1 MEISVTSAD
10 SGHFLDKFRRQAAAT
25 PDRPA
30 VELGDRH
37 LTYAELDAR
46 AAASAARLHR
56 LGVGPGATVGV
67 LLEPSLELVTS
78 ILAVARAGA
87 AWLPLDPSYPAD
99 RLSYM
104 VGDSGAV
111 LVIAGTD
118 APGWLRSL
126 GVPLADPADDTA
138 PAEPLPLPR
147 LRPESAAYVIY
158 TSGST
163 GRPKG
168 VTLTQRGLANLTDAQ
183 RSTFTV
189 GPGHRVLQFAS
200 PSFDASVFELAMA
213 LCSGATLVLPP
224 RRDVLYGP
232 GLGDFLADTRITH
245 ITLPPSVLAMVPERE
260 LPHLET
266 IVCAGEALPQ
276 QLVDRWAPGRAMFN
290 AYGPTETTVWAS
302 VSRTVPGGGKPVIGR
317 AVDGVRLHVLDESLR
332 PVVPGEPGELVVGG
346 EGVAR
351 GYIDRSALTADRFV
365 PDPDAPGERAYRTGD
380 LVRMTPDGELDFL
393 GRIDQQVKLN
403 GFRIE
408 PDEIAAV
415 LRDHPAVQDVAVVV
429 GRVGD
434 EDRLVGYVVAPSA
447 KPLELR
453 EFAAGRLPHFMVPSV
468 VLIDRLPLLPNG
480 KLDRAALPAPDR
492 ASLGLGDGGAGAR
505 TGTERRLAGITA
517 ELLGIDGIGVDDDF
531 FLLGGHSLLAGRLAA
546 RVRSEFGTELPISSI
561 YEQRTVARMAAELD
575 RLGRSVPA
583 LPPVVRV
590 PRDRP
595 LPLSFPQERIW
606 FLEQLS
612 PGNLA
617 YNAQATIRLRG
628 PLDAGALGATLTEVV
643 RRHEIF
649 RTAFST
655 IDGVPV
661 QEVRPPMTVPLPL
674 VDLGDVPEAERER
687 RTEEVVR
694 DTIRRPFEL
703 TDPPLARW
711 LLIRHAA
718 DDHTLVQVEHHFVH
732 DGWSFGVLLDE
743 IRAIY
748 PELAAGRPSP
758 LPEPPIQY
766 ADFAAWQRAWMRDE
780 VLDRHLEYW
789 KGHLK
794 DAPLVLDLPTDRPR
808 PRVPSFDGAALRVE
822 LPAELS
828 RALRESSER
837 SGVTLFATMLTGFAA
852 LLSRRSGQSDLV
864 VGTGAANRRLAET
877 ERMPGMVVNT
887 LPLRLDTSGSPGFDS
902 LRRRV
907 SDVLVETS
915 DWQDVPLDRLVEA
928 VAPPRVPSINPLFQ
942 VMFSFHN
949 AIVPDLEFGGV
960 RGTVLERHNGSSKMD
975 MNIVV
980 VPRSQQGADREGHP
994 DRDRITLIWEYAS
1007 SLFDEDTVRRMV
1019 DQYLTLLR
1027 AAIADPE
1034 RPMDRIGLESGADTD
1049 RDWATLLAVGSG
1061 ECVEFGGGLL
1071 TDLVDAVAARTP
1083 HAPAVTD
1090 SRCTLSYAELT
1101 GRANHLA
1108 ARLRDAGVTADTPV
1122 GLWMDRSAE
1131 TTVTLLAI
1139 LKAGGAFLPLDPDLP
1154 VGRVRTLLTDA
1165 GAPVI
1170 CVDNHHAKTLTA
1182 GTTETLTVTGTLT
1195 VLDCG
1200 PGTPTETAPTPPD
1213 SIVTGDNLI
1222 SVYYTSGSTGTP
1234 KGVASTHTGW
1244 TNRIQWM
1251 QAQYPLTPGDTVL
1264 HKTVLSFDDSAVE
1277 ILWPLIAGATLVIL
1291 PPGLHRDPRAI
1302 ADWSDNHHITALH
1315 FVPSMLSLFLDEI
1328 TPTRHP
1334 LTHLRHVISSGEA
1347 LHPHLV
1353 TKFHQRLAHTPARL
1367 HNQWGATEVSIDSTS
1382 HTCTPHDEHT
1392 TDVPLGNPIAN
1403 NQVLLLDEH
1412 LNPVPD
1418 GIPGELHLAGT
1429 GLARG
1434 YLHDPRKTA
1443 TTFLPHPH
1451 AHGQRLYRTGD
1462 RAIRRPDGR
1471 LTFLGRTDN
1480 QVKIRGIRIE
1490 PAEIEHTLR
1499 RHPHIRDALVTTWEP
1514 TPGDKQL
1521 TAYLTLHHPTTN
1533 THPTDNDQILTDINT
1548 HLTDHLP
1555 LYMVPTT
1562 LTILDHLPLNAN
1574 GKTDHHALPRP
1585 TTHTTTHT
1593 PPDGPA
1599 EQLIAKIWSDV
1610 LNHPDPDIHTN
1621 FFTLGGHSLL
1631 ATRII
1636 SRLRT
1641 TLTPHHIPLSLI
1653 FDNPTI
1659 HTMATALEDLLL
1671 DTVGEPETD
1680 LVEDATVERSHA

>member
-1 MEISVTSAD
+1 MTPAD
-10 SGHFLDKFRRQAAAT
+10 SGHFLDKFLRQAAAT

-30 VELGDRH
+30 AELGDRH

-46 AAASAARLHR
+46 ARTLAARLR
-56 LGVGPGATVGV
+56 SLGVGRGATVGV
-67 LLEPSLELVTS
+67 FLEPSLDLVAS
-78 ILAVARAGA
+78 VLAVAHAGA

-104 VGDSGAV
+104 IGDSGAA
-111 LVIAGTD
+111 LVIADAD
-118 APGWLRSL
+118 APEWLRSL
-126 GVPLADPADDTA
+126 GVPLADPADGTA

-168 VTLTQRGLANLTDAQ
+168 VVLTQRGLANLADAQ

-189 GPGHRVLQFAS
+189 EPGHRVLQFAS

-232 GLGDFLADTRITH
+232 GLGDFLADARITH

-317 AVDGVRLHVLDESLR
+317 AIDGVRLYVLDESLH
-332 PVVPGEPGELVVGG
+332 PVAPGEPGELVVGG

-351 GYIDRSALTADRFV
+351 GYIGRSALTTDRFV

-408 PDEIAAV
+408 PDEIAGV
-415 LRDHPAVQDVAVVV
+415 LREHPAVQDVAVVV

-434 EDRLVGYVVAPSA
+434 EDRLVAYAVAPSA
-447 KPLELR
+447 EPLELR

-468 VLIDRLPLLPNG
+468 ALIDRLPLLPNG
-480 KLDRAALPAPDR
+480 KLDRSALPALDR
-492 ASLGLGDGGAGAR
+492 ASLGLGGGGAEAR
-505 TGTERRLAGITA
+505 TETERRLAEIAA
-517 ELLGIDGIGVDDDF
+517 EFLGIDGVGVDDDF

-561 YEQRTVARMAAELD
+561 YEERTVARMAAELD
-575 RLGRSVPA
+575 RLGRSAPP

-628 PLDAGALGATLTEVV
+628 PLDAEALGATITEVV

-655 IDGVPV
+655 VDGAPM
-661 QEVRPPMTVPLPL
+661 QEVRPPMAVRLPV
-674 VDLGDVPEAERER
+674 VDLQDVPEADRES

-766 ADFAAWQRAWMRDE
+766 ADFAAWQRSWMRDE
-780 VLDRHLEYW
+780 VLDRHLDYW
-789 KGHLK
+789 KGHLA

-808 PRVPSFDGAALRVE
+808 PRVPSFHGSALRIE

-837 SGVTLFATMLTGFAA
+837 SGVTLFASMLSGFAA
-852 LLSRRSGQSDLV
+852 LLSRYSGQSDLV

-877 ERMPGMVVNT
+877 ERMLGMVVNT
-887 LPLRLDTSGSPGFDS
+887 LPLRLDTSGSPGFEN

-907 SDVLVETS
+907 NDVLVETS

-980 VPRSQQGADREGHP
+980 VPRAQQRAGREDHP

-1007 SLFDEDTVRRMV
+1007 SLFDEDTIRRMV
-1019 DQYLTLLR
+1019 DHYITLLR
-1027 AAIADPE
+1027 SAVADPE
-1034 RPMDRIGLESGADTD
+1034 RPMDRIGLESGTAE
-1049 RDWATLLAVGSG
+1049 RELPPLGGGLG
-1061 ECVEFGGGLL
+1061 ERVEYPGGLL
-1071 TDLVDAVAARTP
+1071 TDLVDAVAAATP

-1090 SRCTLSYAELT
+1090 SETTLSYAELT

-1108 ARLRDAGVTADTPV
+1108 ARLREAGVVADTPV

-1131 TTVTLLAI
+1131 MAVTLLAVV
-1139 LKAGGAFLPLDPDLP
+1139 KAGGAFLPLDPDLP
-1154 VGRVRTLLTDA
+1154 VGRVVTLLTDA
-1165 GAPVI
+1165 GAPLI
-1170 CVDNHHAKTLTA
+1170 CVDGQRAESLAA
-1182 GTTETLTVTGTLT
+1182 GAAGSLT

-1200 PGTPTETAPTPPD
+1200 PGTLTGSSPTAVD
-1213 SIVTGDNLI
+1213 NGVTGENLI

-1234 KGVASTHTGW
+1234 KGVASTHAGW
-1244 TNRIQWM
+1244 TNRMQWM
-1251 QAQYPLTPGDTVL
+1251 QAQYPLHPGDTVL

-1277 ILWPLIAGATLVIL
+1277 IFWPLIAGATVVML

-1302 ADWSDNHHITALH
+1302 ADWSSDHHIAALH
-1315 FVPSMLSLFLDEI
+1315 FVPSMLTLFLDEI
-1328 TPTRHP
+1328 TPTRQP

-1347 LHPHLV
+1347 LRPDLV
-1353 TKFHQRLAHTPARL
+1353 AKFHDRLAHTPAHL

-1382 HTCTPHDEHT
+1382 HTCVPEDEWAG
-1392 TDVPLGNPIAN
+1392 DVSLGEAIAN
-1403 NQVLLLDEH
+1403 NQVVILDQH

-1418 GIPGELHLAGT
+1418 GVPGELYLGGV

-1434 YLHDPRKTA
+1434 YLGDARKTA
-1443 TTFLPHPH
+1443 AAFVPHPF
-1451 AHGQRLYRTGD
+1451 ADGERLYRTGD
-1462 RAIRRPDGR
+1462 RGVRRPDGR
-1471 LTFLGRTDN
+1471 LSFLGRADS

-1499 RHPHIRDALVTTWEP
+1499 RHPGVNDAVVTKWEP
-1514 TPGDKQL
+1514 VPGDQRLAAYITAEHVGPEDGLPAGL
-1521 TAYLTLHHPTTN
+1521 T
-1533 THPTDNDQILTDINT
+1533 T
-1548 HLTDHLP
+1548 HLSDLLP
-1555 LYMVPTT
+1555 LYMIPSSITV
-1562 LTILDHLPLNAN
+1562 LDRIPVNAN
-1574 GKTDHHALPRP
+1574 GKTDYRALPRP
-1585 TTHTTTHT
+1585 RFEADAVAVRPATE
-1593 PPDGPA
+1593 A
-1599 EQLIAKIWSDV
+1599 EQLIDGIWSEV
-1610 LNHPDPDIHTN
+1610 LDRTDLDIHAN
-1621 FFTLGGHSLL
+1621 FFALGGHSLL
-1631 ATRII
+1631 ATRIV
-1636 SRLRT
+1636 SRLRSA
-1641 TLTPHHIPLSLI
+1641 LSVDVPLALI

-1659 HTMATALEDLLL
+1659 HTMATALENLLL
-1671 DTVGEPETD
+1671 DAVGDPETD
-1680 LVEDATVERSHA
+1680 RAEDTTAERTRS

>member
-1 MEISVTSAD
+1 MTT
-10 SGHFLDKFRRQAAAT
+10 GAT
-25 PDRPA
+25 PQ
-30 VELGDRH
+30 
-37 LTYAELDAR
+37 
-46 AAASAARLHR
+46 
-56 LGVGPGATVGV
+56 
-67 LLEPSLELVTS
+67 
-78 ILAVARAGA
+78 
-87 AWLPLDPSYPAD
+87 
-99 RLSYM
+99 
-104 VGDSGAV
+104 
-111 LVIAGTD
+111 
-118 APGWLRSL
+118 
-126 GVPLADPADDTA
+126 ADPQEA
-138 PAEPLPLPR
+138 
-147 LRPESAAYVIY
+147 
-158 TSGST
+158 
-163 GRPKG
+163 
-168 VTLTQRGLANLTDAQ
+168 
-183 RSTFTV
+183 
-189 GPGHRVLQFAS
+189 
-200 PSFDASVFELAMA
+200 
-213 LCSGATLVLPP
+213 
-224 RRDVLYGP
+224 RR
-232 GLGDFLADTRITH
+232 
-245 ITLPPSVLAMVPERE
+245 
-260 LPHLET
+260 
-266 IVCAGEALPQ
+266 
-276 QLVDRWAPGRAMFN
+276 
-290 AYGPTETTVWAS
+290 
-302 VSRTVPGGGKPVIGR
+302 
-317 AVDGVRLHVLDESLR
+317 
-332 PVVPGEPGELVVGG
+332 
-346 EGVAR
+346 
-351 GYIDRSALTADRFV
+351 
-365 PDPDAPGERAYRTGD
+365 
-380 LVRMTPDGELDFL
+380 
-393 GRIDQQVKLN
+393 
-403 GFRIE
+403 
-408 PDEIAAV
+408 
-415 LRDHPAVQDVAVVV
+415 
-429 GRVGD
+429 
-434 EDRLVGYVVAPSA
+434 
-447 KPLELR
+447 
-453 EFAAGRLPHFMVPSV
+453 
-468 VLIDRLPLLPNG
+468 
-480 KLDRAALPAPDR
+480 
-492 ASLGLGDGGAGAR
+492 
-505 TGTERRLAGITA
+505 
-517 ELLGIDGIGVDDDF
+517 
-531 FLLGGHSLLAGRLAA
+531 A
-546 RVRSEFGTELPISSI
+546 RVRSLLLGAGGARRADTAVTAIPVAGPDVRVASYSQERMWLL
-561 YEQRTVARMAAELD
+561 EQMMPGYNTSTVIRVRGALDTDVLARSFTVVAGRHEVLRTVFD
-575 RLGRSVPA
+575 
-583 LPPVVRV
+583 
-590 PRDRP
+590 
-595 LPLSFPQERIW
+595 ER
-606 FLEQLS
+606 
-612 PGNLA
+612 
-617 YNAQATIRLRG
+617 
-628 PLDAGALGATLTEVV
+628 
-643 RRHEIF
+643 
-649 RTAFST
+649 
-655 IDGVPV
+655 DGVPV
-661 QEVRPPMTVPLPL
+661 PRVLPAAPVPVPVHDVDGNDAGERYAAGVEFARELMREPFSLADGPVFRVAVARLAEDDALLILVVHHIAIDGTSMRVLWSELSRAYTALVAGREPELPPLPL
-674 VDLGDVPEAERER
+674 QYGDYAAWSRTQQTPERLGHQLKRWRER
-687 RTEEVVR
+687 
-694 DTIRRPFEL
+694 L
-703 TDPPLARW
+703 AGAGTD
-711 LLIRHAA
+711 
-718 DDHTLVQVEHHFVH
+718 E
-732 DGWSFGVLLDE
+732 
-743 IRAIY
+743 
-748 PELAAGRPSP
+748 
-758 LPEPPIQY
+758 
-766 ADFAAWQRAWMRDE
+766 
-780 VLDRHLEYW
+780 
-789 KGHLK
+789 
-794 DAPLVLDLPTDRPR
+794 LPTDRPR
-808 PRVPSFDGAALRVE
+808 PAVRTGNGSQFSFTVDGELGAAVDRF
-822 LPAELS
+822 S
-828 RALRESSER
+828 REHNATAFMTLTAAFSVVLARHSATR
-837 SGVTLFATMLTGFAA
+837 DVTL
-852 LLSRRSGQSDLV
+852 
-864 VGTGAANRRLAET
+864 GTPIAGR
-877 ERMPGMVVNT
+877 ERPELDGLIGYFVNT
-887 LPLRLDTSGSPGFDS
+887 LLIRTELADDPSFEELLVRTRANTLASYEDQELPFEALLQELRPERD
-902 LRRRV
+902 
-907 SDVLVETS
+907 
-915 DWQDVPLDRLVEA
+915 
-928 VAPPRVPSINPLFQ
+928 PSRNPLFQ
-942 VMFSFHN
+942 VLFALGDEETDDLVLPGLTTERVELVDGKSRFDLNVALTRRGETFSGIAYYESDLFEQATISRLMRHFVTFLRN
-949 AIVPDLEFGGV
+949 ALAE
-960 RGTVLERHNGSSKMD
+960 
-975 MNIVV
+975 
-980 VPRSQQGADREGHP
+980 P
-994 DRDRITLIWEYAS
+994 DRPVS
-1007 SLFDEDTVRRMV
+1007 GVGMV
-1019 DQYLTLLR
+1019 D
-1027 AAIADPE
+1027 AGE
-1034 RPMDRIGLESGADTD
+1034 RDR
-1049 RDWATLLAVGSG
+1049 LLAVGSG

-1170 CVDNHHAKTLTA
+1170 CVDNHRAQSLAA
-1182 GTTETLTVTGTLT
+1182 GPSGTLT

-1562 LTILDHLPLNAN
+1562 LTVLDHLPLNAN

-1659 HTMATALEDLLL
+1659 HTMATAIGHLLPASGAADGRTSL
-1671 DTVGEPETD
+1671 
-1680 LVEDATVERSHA
+1680 

>member
-1 MEISVTSAD
+1 MTSAD
-10 SGHFLDKFRRQAAAT
+10 SGHFLDKFLRQVAAT
-25 PDRPA
+25 PDLPA
-30 VELGDRH
+30 VEFGDRH

-46 AAASAARLHR
+46 AAASAARLHS

-67 LLEPSLELVTS
+67 LLEPSLDLVTS
-78 ILAVARAGA
+78 VLAVARAGA

-104 VGDSGAV
+104 ISDSGAM
-111 LVIAGTD
+111 LVIADTD

-126 GVPLADPADDTA
+126 GIPLADPADDTP
-138 PAEPLPLPR
+138 PAESLPLPR

-189 GPGHRVLQFAS
+189 DPGHRVLQFAS

-232 GLGDFLADTRITH
+232 GLGDFLAEARITH

-290 AYGPTETTVWAS
+290 AYGPTEITVWAS
-302 VSRTVPGGGKPVIGR
+302 VSRTAPGGGKPVIGR

-351 GYIDRSALTADRFV
+351 GYIGRPALTADRFV

-380 LVRMTPDGELDFL
+380 LVRMTPEGELEFL

-408 PDEIAAV
+408 LDEIAAV
-415 LRDHPAVQDVAVVV
+415 LREHPAVRDVAVVV
-429 GRVGD
+429 GRVSD

-447 KPLELR
+447 NPLELR

-480 KLDRAALPAPDR
+480 KLDRSALPAPDR
-492 ASLGLGDGGAGAR
+492 ASLGLSDGGAEAR
-505 TGTERRLAGITA
+505 TDTERRLADITA
-517 ELLGIDGIGVDDDF
+517 EFLGIDGVGVDDDF

-575 RLGRSVPA
+575 RLGLSAPA

-628 PLDAGALGATLTEVV
+628 PLDAEVLGATITEVV

-655 IDGVPV
+655 IDGAPV
-661 QEVRPPMTVPLPL
+661 QEVRPPMTVPLPV
-674 VDLGDVPEAERER
+674 VDLQDVPEAEQER

-789 KGHLK
+789 KNHLK

-808 PRVPSFDGAALRVE
+808 PRVPSFHGAALRVE

-837 SGVTLFATMLTGFAA
+837 SGVTLFASMLTGFAA
-852 LLSRRSGQSDLV
+852 LLSRYSGQSDLV

-877 ERMPGMVVNT
+877 ERMLGMVVNT
-887 LPLRLDTSGSPGFDS
+887 LPLRLDTSGSPGFGS

-980 VPRSQQGADREGHP
+980 VPRSQQRAGREDHP

-1019 DQYLTLLR
+1019 DQYITLLR
-1027 AAIADPE
+1027 SAVADPE

-1049 RDWATLLAVGSG
+1049 RDRALVAAGSG
-1061 ECVEFGGGLL
+1061 ERVEFSGGLL
-1071 TDLVDAVAARTP
+1071 TDLVDAVAARAP

-1090 SRCTLSYAELT
+1090 SRSTLTYAELT

-1108 ARLRDAGVTADTPV
+1108 ARLREAKVAPDTPV

-1131 TTVTLLAI
+1131 MTITLLAI

-1154 VGRVRTLLTDA
+1154 VGRVKTLLTDA

-1170 CVDNHHAKTLTA
+1170 CVDGHRAQALT
-1182 GTTETLTVTGTLT
+1182 TTPTEATGALT

-1200 PGTPTETAPTPPD
+1200 PGTLTRSSPTPPD
-1213 SIVTGDNLI
+1213 NTITGDNLI

-1244 TNRIQWM
+1244 TNRMQWM

-1277 ILWPLIAGATLVIL
+1277 IFWPLIAGATVVML

-1302 ADWSDNHHITALH
+1302 ADWSNNHHITALH
-1315 FVPSMLSLFLDEI
+1315 FVPSMLNLFLDEI
-1328 TPTRHP
+1328 TPTRQP

-1347 LHPHLV
+1347 LRPDLV
-1353 TKFHQRLAHTPARL
+1353 TKFHQRLAHTPAHL

-1382 HTCTPHDEHT
+1382 HTCTPQDEQT
-1392 TDVPLGNPIAN
+1392 PDVSLGNAIAN
-1403 NQVLLLDEH
+1403 NQVLILDEH

-1418 GIPGELHLAGT
+1418 GVPGELYLGGT

-1443 TTFLPHPH
+1443 AAFLPHPYH
-1451 AHGQRLYRTGD
+1451 HGERLYRTGD
-1462 RAIRRPDGR
+1462 RGIRRPDGR
-1471 LTFLGRTDN
+1471 LTFLGRTDS

-1499 RHPHIRDALVTTWEP
+1499 RHPAIRDAVVTKWEP
-1514 TPGDKQL
+1514 APGDQRL
-1521 TAYLTLHHPTTN
+1521 AAYITLHHPTTDNN
-1533 THPTDNDQILTDINT
+1533 TLTTDINT
-1548 HLTDHLP
+1548 HLADRLP
-1555 LYMVPTT
+1555 LYMIPST
-1562 LTILDHLPLNAN
+1562 LTVLDHIPVNAN

-1585 TTHTTTHT
+1585 TTDTHT
-1593 PPDGPA
+1593 PTTRANGPA
-1599 EQLIAKIWSDV
+1599 EELIARTWSDV
-1610 LNHPDPDIHTN
+1610 LNRPDLDIHAN
-1621 FFTLGGHSLL
+1621 FFALGGHSLL

-1641 TLTPHHIPLSLI
+1641 TLSPDIPLALI

-1659 HTMATALEDLLL
+1659 HTMATALENLLL
-1671 DTVGEPETD
+1671 DAVGEPETD
-1680 LVEDATVERSHA
+1680 LVEGATAERSHS

>member
-1 MEISVTSAD
+1 MTPAD
-10 SGHFLDKFRRQAAAT
+10 SGHFLDKFLRQVAAT

-30 VELGDRH
+30 AELGDRH

-46 AAASAARLHR
+46 AAELATRLR
-56 LGVGPGATVGV
+56 SLGVGPGATVGV
-67 LLEPSLELVTS
+67 FLEPSLDLVAS
-78 ILAVARAGA
+78 VLAVARAGA

-104 VGDSGAV
+104 IRDSGAA
-111 LVIAGTD
+111 LVVAD
-118 APGWLRSL
+118 ATAPEWLRGL
-126 GVPLADPADDTA
+126 GVPLADPADDTPA
-138 PAEPLPLPR
+138 AEPVPLPR
-147 LRPESAAYVIY
+147 LRPESPAYVIY

-168 VTLTQRGLANLTDAQ
+168 VTLTQRGLANLADAQ
-183 RSTFTV
+183 QTAFTV
-189 GPGHRVLQFAS
+189 HPGHRVLQFAS

-245 ITLPPSVLAMVPERE
+245 ITLPPSVLAMVPEQE
-260 LPHLET
+260 LPYLET
-266 IVCAGEALPQ
+266 IVCAGEALPR

-302 VSRTVPGGGKPVIGR
+302 VSRTEPSGGKPVIGR
-317 AVDGVRLHVLDESLR
+317 AIDGVGLHVLDESLR
-332 PVVPGEPGELVVGG
+332 PVTPGEPGELVVGG

-351 GYIDRSALTADRFV
+351 GYIGRPALTADRFV

-415 LRDHPAVQDVAVVV
+415 LREHPAVQDVAVVV

-447 KPLELR
+447 GPLELR
-453 EFAAGRLPHFMVPSV
+453 GFAAERLPHFMVPSIAV
-468 VLIDRLPLLPNG
+468 IDRLPLLPNG
-480 KLDRAALPAPDR
+480 KLDRAALPALDR
-492 ASLGLGDGGAGAR
+492 ASLGLGDGGARAR
-505 TGTERRLAGITA
+505 TETERRLAEIAA
-517 ELLGIDGIGVDDDF
+517 EFLGIDGVGVDDDF

-575 RLGRSVPA
+575 RLGRSAPP

-628 PLDAGALGATLTEVV
+628 PLDAKVLSATITEVV

-655 IDGVPV
+655 VDGVPV
-661 QEVRPPMTVPLPL
+661 QEIRPPMAVRVPV
-674 VDLGDVPEAERER
+674 VDLQDLPEEDRER

-711 LLIRHAA
+711 LLIRHAP

-780 VLDRHLEYW
+780 VLDRHLDYW
-789 KGHLK
+789 QGHLK

-808 PRVPSFDGAALRVE
+808 PRVPSFEGAALRVE

-837 SGVTLFATMLTGFAA
+837 SGVTLFASMLSSFAA
-852 LLSRRSGQSDLV
+852 LLSRYSGQSDLV

-877 ERMPGMVVNT
+877 ERMLGMVVNT
-887 LPLRLDTSGSPGFDS
+887 LPLRLDTSGSPDFDG
-902 LRRRV
+902 LRQRV
-907 SDVLVETS
+907 HEVLVETS

-980 VPRSQQGADREGHP
+980 VPRAQQRAGREDHP

-1007 SLFDEDTVRRMV
+1007 SLFDEDTMRRMV
-1019 DQYLTLLR
+1019 DQYVALLR
-1027 AAIADPE
+1027 SAVAEPD
-1034 RPMDRIGLESGADTD
+1034 RPMDRIALVSRDTADREPPALGGGL
-1049 RDWATLLAVGSG
+1049 G
-1061 ECVEFGGGLL
+1061 ERVEFSGGLL
-1071 TDLVDAVAARTP
+1071 TDLVDAVAADTP

-1090 SRCTLSYAELT
+1090 SEGTLSYAELT

-1108 ARLRDAGVTADTPV
+1108 ARLRAVGVTADTPV

-1131 TTVTLLAI
+1131 MVVALLAI
-1139 LKAGGAFLPLDPDLP
+1139 MKAGGAFLPLDPDLP
-1154 VGRVRTLLTDA
+1154 VGRAVALLTDA
-1165 GAPVI
+1165 GAPLI
-1170 CVDNHHAKTLTA
+1170 CADGQRAESLA
-1182 GTTETLTVTGTLT
+1182 GTALT

-1200 PGTPTETAPTPPD
+1200 PGTLTESSPTAPD
-1213 SIVTGDNLI
+1213 NGVTGDHLV

-1277 ILWPLIAGATLVIL
+1277 ILWPLIAGATVVTL

-1302 ADWSDNHHITALH
+1302 ADWSAHHHITALH
-1315 FVPSMLSLFLDEI
+1315 FVPSMLTLFLDEI
-1328 TPTRHP
+1328 TPTRQP

-1347 LHPHLV
+1347 LRPDLV
-1353 TKFHQRLAHTPARL
+1353 SKFHQRLAPTGAHL

-1382 HTCTPHDEHT
+1382 HTCVTQDEWAG
-1392 TDVPLGNPIAN
+1392 DVSLGEAIAN
-1403 NQVLLLDEH
+1403 NQVLVLDEH

-1418 GIPGELHLAGT
+1418 GVPGELYLGGV

-1434 YLHDPRKTA
+1434 YLGDARKTA
-1443 TTFLPHPH
+1443 AAFVPHPF
-1451 AHGQRLYRTGD
+1451 AGGERLYRTGD
-1462 RAIRRPDGR
+1462 RGVRRPGGR
-1471 LTFLGRTDN
+1471 LTFLGRADS

-1499 RHPHIRDALVTTWEP
+1499 RHPRVHDAVVTKWEP
-1514 TPGDKQL
+1514 APGDHRLAAYITTHHDIAEDELL
-1521 TAYLTLHHPTTN
+1521 TEL
-1533 THPTDNDQILTDINT
+1533 NT
-1548 HLTDHLP
+1548 HLSDQLP
-1555 LYMVPTT
+1555 LYMIPSSITV
-1562 LTILDHLPLNAN
+1562 LDRIPVNAN
-1574 GKTDHHALPRP
+1574 GKTDHRALPQPRYEADAVAVRP
-1585 TTHTTTHT
+1585 ATE
-1593 PPDGPA
+1593 A
-1599 EQLIAKIWSDV
+1599 EQLIDGIWAEV
-1610 LNHPDPDIHTN
+1610 LDRSELDIHAN
-1621 FFTLGGHSLL
+1621 FFALGGHSLL
-1631 ATRII
+1631 ATRIV
-1636 SRLRT
+1636 SRLRSA
-1641 TLTPHHIPLSLI
+1641 LSVDVPLALI
-1653 FDNPTI
+1653 FDNPTV
-1659 HTMATALEDLLL
+1659 HTMATALENLLL
-1671 DTVGEPETD
+1671 DAVGD
-1680 LVEDATVERSHA
+1680 QDADAASAAAGDATAERTRS

>member
-1 MEISVTSAD
+1 MTSAD
-10 SGHFLDKFRRQAAAT
+10 SGHFLDKFLQQAAAT

-30 VELGDRH
+30 AELGDRH

-46 AAASAARLHR
+46 AAASAARLR
-56 LGVGPGATVGV
+56 SLGVGPGATVGV
-67 LLEPSLELVTS
+67 LLEPSLDLVTS
-78 ILAVARAGA
+78 VLAVARAGA

-104 VGDSGAV
+104 ISDSGAA
-111 LVIAGTD
+111 LVITD
-118 APGWLRSL
+118 AEAPEWLRSL
-126 GVPLADPADDTA
+126 GVPLADPADDTT

-189 GPGHRVLQFAS
+189 NPGHRVLQFAS

-245 ITLPPSVLAMVPERE
+245 ITLPPSVLAMVPELE

-302 VSRTVPGGGKPVIGR
+302 VSRTAPGGGKPVIGR
-317 AVDGVRLHVLDESLR
+317 AIDGMRLHVLDESLR
-332 PVVPGEPGELVVGG
+332 PVLPGEPGELVVGG

-351 GYIDRSALTADRFV
+351 GYIGRPALTADRFV

-415 LRDHPAVQDVAVVV
+415 LREHPAVQDVAVVV

-434 EDRLVGYVVAPSA
+434 EDRLIGYVVAPSA
-447 KPLELR
+447 EALELR

-468 VLIDRLPLLPNG
+468 ALIDRLPLLPNG
-480 KLDRAALPAPDR
+480 KLDRAALPALDR
-492 ASLGLGDGGAGAR
+492 ASLGLGGGGAEAR
-505 TGTERRLAGITA
+505 TETERRLADITA
-517 ELLGIDGIGVDDDF
+517 EFLGIDGVGVDDDF

-561 YEQRTVARMAAELD
+561 YEQRTVAGMAAELD
-575 RLGRSVPA
+575 RLGLSAPA

-628 PLDAGALGATLTEVV
+628 PLDAQALGATITEVV

-655 IDGVPV
+655 VDGAPM
-661 QEVRPPMTVPLPL
+661 QEIRPPMTVPLPV
-674 VDLGDVPEAERER
+674 VDLQDVPEADRER

-794 DAPLVLDLPTDRPR
+794 DAPLILDLPTDRLR
-808 PRVPSFDGAALRVE
+808 PRVPSFHGAALRVE

-837 SGVTLFATMLTGFAA
+837 SGVTLFASMLSGFAA
-852 LLSRRSGQSDLV
+852 LLSRYSGQSDLV

-877 ERMPGMVVNT
+877 ERMLGMVVNT
-887 LPLRLDTSGSPGFDS
+887 LPLRLDTSGSPGFES

-960 RGTVLERHNGSSKMD
+960 RGTVTERHNGSSKMD

-980 VPRSQQGADREGHP
+980 VPRAQQRAGREDHP

-1019 DQYLTLLR
+1019 DQYITLLGS
-1027 AAIADPE
+1027 AVADPE
-1034 RPMDRIGLESGADTD
+1034 RPMDRIGLESGADAD
-1049 RDWATLLAVGSG
+1049 RERAPLGGGLG
-1061 ECVEFGGGLL
+1061 ESVEFSGGLL
-1071 TDLVDAVAARTP
+1071 TDLVDAVAAATP

-1090 SRCTLSYAELT
+1090 SECTLSYAELT

-1108 ARLRDAGVTADTPV
+1108 TRLREAGVVADTPV
-1122 GLWMDRSAE
+1122 GLWMDRSTEMA
-1131 TTVTLLAI
+1131 TTLLAI

-1154 VGRVRTLLTDA
+1154 VGRVTTLLADA
-1165 GAPVI
+1165 GASLI
-1170 CVDNHHAKTLTA
+1170 CVDGRRAESLAA
-1182 GTTETLTVTGTLT
+1182 GASGALT

-1200 PGTPTETAPTPPD
+1200 PGTLTRSSPTAPD
-1213 SIVTGDNLI
+1213 NGVTGDNLI

-1234 KGVASTHTGW
+1234 KGVASTHAGW
-1244 TNRIQWM
+1244 TNRMQWM

-1277 ILWPLIAGATLVIL
+1277 IFWPLIAGATTVML

-1302 ADWSDNHHITALH
+1302 ADWSNNHHITALH

-1328 TPTRHP
+1328 TPTRQP

-1347 LHPHLV
+1347 LRPDLV
-1353 TKFHQRLAHTPARL
+1353 TKFHNRLAHTPAHL

-1382 HTCTPHDEHT
+1382 HTCVPQDEQAA
-1392 TDVPLGNPIAN
+1392 DVSLGDAIAN
-1403 NQVLLLDEH
+1403 NQVLILDAH

-1418 GIPGELHLAGT
+1418 GVPGDLYLGGM

-1434 YLHDPRKTA
+1434 YLGDARKTA
-1443 TTFLPHPH
+1443 AAFVPHPFTD
-1451 AHGQRLYRTGD
+1451 GERLYRTGD
-1462 RAIRRPDGR
+1462 RGMRRPDGR
-1471 LTFLGRTDN
+1471 LTFLGRADS

-1499 RHPHIRDALVTTWEP
+1499 RHPGVNDAVVTKWEP
-1514 TPGDKQL
+1514 APGDQRLAAYITAEQVGPEDGLPTGL
-1521 TAYLTLHHPTTN
+1521 T
-1533 THPTDNDQILTDINT
+1533 T
-1548 HLTDHLP
+1548 HLSDLLP
-1555 LYMVPTT
+1555 LYMIPSSITV
-1562 LTILDHLPLNAN
+1562 LDRIPVNAN
-1574 GKTDHHALPRP
+1574 GKTDYRALPRP
-1585 TTHTTTHT
+1585 RFEANAVAVRPATE
-1593 PPDGPA
+1593 A
-1599 EQLIAKIWSDV
+1599 EQLIDGIWSEV
-1610 LNHPDPDIHTN
+1610 LNHTDLDIHAN
-1621 FFTLGGHSLL
+1621 FFALGGHSLL
-1631 ATRII
+1631 ATRIV
-1636 SRLRT
+1636 SRLRSA
-1641 TLTPHHIPLSLI
+1641 LSVDIPLALI

-1659 HTMATALEDLLL
+1659 HTMATALENLLL
-1671 DTVGEPETD
+1671 DAVGEPEAD
-1680 LVEDATVERSHA
+1680 LAGDATAERSHS

>member
-1 MEISVTSAD
+1 MTSAD
-10 SGHFLDKFRRQAAAT
+10 SGHFLDKFLRQAAAT

-30 VELGDRH
+30 AELGDRH

-46 AAASAARLHR
+46 AAASAARLR
-56 LGVGPGATVGV
+56 SLGVGPGATVGV
-67 LLEPSLELVTS
+67 LLEPSLDLVTS
-78 ILAVARAGA
+78 VLAVARAGA

-104 VGDSGAV
+104 ISDSGAM
-111 LVIAGTD
+111 LVIADAD

-126 GVPLADPADDTA
+126 GIPLADPADDTT

-168 VTLTQRGLANLTDAQ
+168 VTLTQRGLANLADAQ

-189 GPGHRVLQFAS
+189 NPGHRVLQFAS

-302 VSRTVPGGGKPVIGR
+302 VSRTAPGGGKPVIGR
-317 AVDGVRLHVLDESLR
+317 AIDGMRLHVLDESLR
-332 PVVPGEPGELVVGG
+332 PVAPGEPGELVVGG

-351 GYIDRSALTADRFV
+351 GYIGRPALTADRFV

-380 LVRMTPDGELDFL
+380 LVRMTPDGELDFI
-393 GRIDQQVKLN
+393 GRIDHQVKLN

-408 PDEIAAV
+408 LDEIAAV
-415 LRDHPAVQDVAVVV
+415 LREHPAVQDVAVVV

-434 EDRLVGYVVAPSA
+434 EDRLVGYAVAPSA
-447 KPLELR
+447 EPLELR

-468 VLIDRLPLLPNG
+468 ALIDRLPLLPNG
-480 KLDRAALPAPDR
+480 KLDRAALPALDR
-492 ASLGLGDGGAGAR
+492 ASLGLGDGGAEAG
-505 TGTERRLAGITA
+505 TETERRLADIAA
-517 ELLGIDGIGVDDDF
+517 EFLGIDGVGVDDDF

-575 RLGRSVPA
+575 RLGRSAPA

-628 PLDAGALGATLTEVV
+628 PLDADALSATITEVV

-655 IDGVPV
+655 LDGVPM
-661 QEVRPPMTVPLPL
+661 QEVRPPMPVRLPV
-674 VDLGDVPEAERER
+674 VDLQDVPEADRER
-687 RTEEVVR
+687 RTEEVVQ

-808 PRVPSFDGAALRVE
+808 PRVPSFHGAALRVE

-837 SGVTLFATMLTGFAA
+837 SGVTLFASMLSGFAA
-852 LLSRRSGQSDLV
+852 LLSRYSGQSDLV

-877 ERMPGMVVNT
+877 ERMLGMVVNT
-887 LPLRLDTSGSPGFDS
+887 LPLRLDTSGSPGFES

-949 AIVPDLEFGGV
+949 AIVPELEFGGV

-980 VPRSQQGADREGHP
+980 VPRAQQRAGREDHP

-1007 SLFDEDTVRRMV
+1007 SLFDEDTMRRMV
-1019 DQYLTLLR
+1019 DQYITLLR
-1027 AAIADPE
+1027 SAVADPE
-1034 RPMDRIGLESGADTD
+1034 RPMDRIGLESRADAD
-1049 RDWATLLAVGSG
+1049 RERAPLGGGLG
-1061 ECVEFGGGLL
+1061 ERVEFSGGLL
-1071 TDLVDAVAARTP
+1071 TDLVDAVAAASP
-1083 HAPAVTD
+1083 HAPAVID
-1090 SRCTLSYAELT
+1090 SETTLSYADLT

-1108 ARLRDAGVTADTPV
+1108 ARLRDAGVVADTPV
-1122 GLWMDRSAE
+1122 GLWMDRSTE
-1131 TTVTLLAI
+1131 MTVTLLAI

-1154 VGRVRTLLTDA
+1154 VGRVTTLLTDA
-1165 GAPVI
+1165 GAQVI
-1170 CVDNHHAKTLTA
+1170 CVDGRRAESLAA
-1182 GTTETLTVTGTLT
+1182 GAPGALT

-1200 PGTPTETAPTPPD
+1200 PGTLTTSSPTAPD
-1213 SIVTGDNLI
+1213 NGVTGDNLI
-1222 SVYYTSGSTGTP
+1222 SVYYTSGSTGAP

-1244 TNRIQWM
+1244 TNRMQWM

-1277 ILWPLIAGATLVIL
+1277 ILWPLIAGATIVML

-1302 ADWSDNHHITALH
+1302 ADWSNTHHITALH

-1328 TPTRHP
+1328 TPTRQP

-1347 LHPHLV
+1347 LRPDLV
-1353 TKFHQRLAHTPARL
+1353 TKFHHRLAHTPAHL

-1382 HTCTPHDEHT
+1382 HTCVPEDEGAA
-1392 TDVPLGNPIAN
+1392 DVSLGGAIAN
-1403 NQVLLLDEH
+1403 NQVLILDEH

-1418 GIPGELHLAGT
+1418 GVPGELYLGGV

-1434 YLHDPRKTA
+1434 YLGDARKTA
-1443 TTFLPHPH
+1443 GAFVPHPF
-1451 AHGQRLYRTGD
+1451 GDGERLYRTGD
-1462 RAIRRPDGR
+1462 RGMRRPDGR
-1471 LTFLGRTDN
+1471 LTFLGRADS

-1499 RHPHIRDALVTTWEP
+1499 RHPAVNDAVVTKWEP
-1514 TPGDKQL
+1514 TPGDQRLAAYITAEQVGPEDGLPAGL
-1521 TAYLTLHHPTTN
+1521 T
-1533 THPTDNDQILTDINT
+1533 T
-1548 HLTDHLP
+1548 HLSDLLP
-1555 LYMVPTT
+1555 LYMIPSSITV
-1562 LTILDHLPLNAN
+1562 LDRIPVNAN
-1574 GKTDHHALPRP
+1574 GKTDYRALPRP
-1585 TTHTTTHT
+1585 RFEANAAAVRPGTE
-1593 PPDGPA
+1593 A
-1599 EQLIAKIWSDV
+1599 EQLIDGIWSEV
-1610 LNHPDPDIHTN
+1610 LDRADLDIHAN
-1621 FFTLGGHSLL
+1621 FFALGGHSLL
-1631 ATRII
+1631 ATRIV
-1636 SRLRT
+1636 SRLRAA
-1641 TLTPHHIPLSLI
+1641 LSVDVPLALI

-1659 HTMATALEDLLL
+1659 HTMATALENLLL
-1671 DTVGEPETD
+1671 DAVGEPETD
-1680 LVEDATVERSHA
+1680 LAGDATAERSHS

>member
-1 MEISVTSAD
+1 
-10 SGHFLDKFRRQAAAT
+10 
-25 PDRPA
+25 
-30 VELGDRH
+30 
-37 LTYAELDAR
+37 
-46 AAASAARLHR
+46 
-56 LGVGPGATVGV
+56 
-67 LLEPSLELVTS
+67 
-78 ILAVARAGA
+78 
-87 AWLPLDPSYPAD
+87 
-99 RLSYM
+99 
-104 VGDSGAV
+104 
-111 LVIAGTD
+111 
-118 APGWLRSL
+118 
-126 GVPLADPADDTA
+126 
-138 PAEPLPLPR
+138 
-147 LRPESAAYVIY
+147 
-158 TSGST
+158 
-163 GRPKG
+163 
-168 VTLTQRGLANLTDAQ
+168 
-183 RSTFTV
+183 
-189 GPGHRVLQFAS
+189 
-200 PSFDASVFELAMA
+200 
-213 LCSGATLVLPP
+213 
-224 RRDVLYGP
+224 
-232 GLGDFLADTRITH
+232 
-245 ITLPPSVLAMVPERE
+245 
-260 LPHLET
+260 
-266 IVCAGEALPQ
+266 
-276 QLVDRWAPGRAMFN
+276 
-290 AYGPTETTVWAS
+290 
-302 VSRTVPGGGKPVIGR
+302 
-317 AVDGVRLHVLDESLR
+317 VR
-332 PVVPGEPGELVVGG
+332 
-346 EGVAR
+346 
-351 GYIDRSALTADRFV
+351 
-365 PDPDAPGERAYRTGD
+365 
-380 LVRMTPDGELDFL
+380 
-393 GRIDQQVKLN
+393 
-403 GFRIE
+403 
-408 PDEIAAV
+408 
-415 LRDHPAVQDVAVVV
+415 DVAVVV
-429 GRVGD
+429 GRVSD

-480 KLDRAALPAPDR
+480 KLDRAALPALDR
-492 ASLGLGDGGAGAR
+492 ASLGLSDGGAEAR
-505 TGTERRLAGITA
+505 TETERRLADITA
-517 ELLGIDGIGVDDDF
+517 EFLGIDRVGVDDDF

-575 RLGRSVPA
+575 RLGLSAPA

-628 PLDAGALGATLTEVV
+628 PLDAEVLGATITEVV

-661 QEVRPPMTVPLPL
+661 QEVRPPMTVPLPV
-674 VDLGDVPEAERER
+674 VDLQDVPEAEQER

-766 ADFAAWQRAWMRDE
+766 ADFAAWQRAWMRGE

-789 KGHLK
+789 KNHLK

-808 PRVPSFDGAALRVE
+808 PRVPSFHGAALRVE

-837 SGVTLFATMLTGFAA
+837 SGVTLFASMLTGFAA
-852 LLSRRSGQSDLV
+852 LLSRYSGQSDLV

-877 ERMPGMVVNT
+877 ERMLGMVVNT
-887 LPLRLDTSGSPGFDS
+887 LPLRLDTSGSPGFES

-907 SDVLVETS
+907 SDVLVDTS

-980 VPRSQQGADREGHP
+980 VPRSQQRAGREDHP

-1019 DQYLTLLR
+1019 DQYITLLR
-1027 AAIADPE
+1027 SAVADPE
-1034 RPMDRIGLESGADTD
+1034 RPMDRIGLESGADAD
-1049 RDWATLLAVGSG
+1049 RDRAPLAAGLG
-1061 ECVEFGGGLL
+1061 ECVGFSGGLL
-1071 TDLVDAVAARTP
+1071 TDLVDAVAASAP

-1090 SRCTLSYAELT
+1090 SQSTLSYAELT

-1108 ARLRDAGVTADTPV
+1108 ARLREAGVAADTPV

-1131 TTVTLLAI
+1131 MTVTLLAI

-1165 GAPVI
+1165 GAPLI
-1170 CVDNHHAKTLTA
+1170 CVDSHRAESLA
-1182 GTTETLTVTGTLT
+1182 AAPTGALT

-1200 PGTPTETAPTPPD
+1200 PGTLTTSTPTPPD
-1213 SIVTGDNLI
+1213 SNITGDNLI

-1234 KGVASTHTGW
+1234 KGVASTHAGW
-1244 TNRIQWM
+1244 TNRMQWM

-1277 ILWPLIAGATLVIL
+1277 IFWPLIAGATVVML

-1302 ADWSDNHHITALH
+1302 ADWSNNHHITALH

-1328 TPTRHP
+1328 TPTRQP

-1347 LHPHLV
+1347 LRPDLV
-1353 TKFHQRLAHTPARL
+1353 TKFHQRLAHTPAHL

-1382 HTCTPHDEHT
+1382 HTCTPKDEQAA
-1392 TDVPLGNPIAN
+1392 DVSLGNAIAN
-1403 NQVLLLDEH
+1403 NQVLILDEH

-1418 GIPGELHLAGT
+1418 GVPGELYLGGV

-1443 TTFLPHPH
+1443 AAFLPHPYN
-1451 AHGQRLYRTGD
+1451 HGERLYRTGD
-1462 RAIRRPDGR
+1462 RGIRRPDGR
-1471 LTFLGRTDN
+1471 LTFLGRTDS

-1499 RHPHIRDALVTTWEP
+1499 RHPAIRDAVVTKWEP
-1514 TPGDKQL
+1514 APGDQRL
-1521 TAYLTLHHPTTN
+1521 AAYITLHHPTTDNN
-1533 THPTDNDQILTDINT
+1533 TLITDLNT
-1548 HLTDHLP
+1548 HLADRLP
-1555 LYMVPTT
+1555 LYMIPST
-1562 LTILDHLPLNAN
+1562 LTVLDHIPVNAN
-1574 GKTDHHALPRP
+1574 GKTDHHALPQP
-1585 TTHTTTHT
+1585 TTDTHTTTT
-1593 PPDGPA
+1593 RANGPA
-1599 EQLIAKIWSDV
+1599 EELIARTWSDV
-1610 LNHPDPDIHTN
+1610 LNRPDLDIHAN
-1621 FFTLGGHSLL
+1621 FFALGGHSLL

-1641 TLTPHHIPLSLI
+1641 TLSPDIPLALI

-1659 HTMATALEDLLL
+1659 HTMATALENLLL
-1671 DTVGEPETD
+1671 DAVGEPETD
-1680 LVEDATVERSHA
+1680 LAEGATAGRSRS

>member
-1 MEISVTSAD
+1 MTPAD
-10 SGHFLDKFRRQAAAT
+10 SGHFLDRFLRQVAAT

-30 VELGDRH
+30 AELGDRQ

-46 AAASAARLHR
+46 AVALAARLR
-56 LGVGPGATVGV
+56 SLGVGPGATVGV
-67 LLEPSLELVTS
+67 FLEPSLDLVAS
-78 ILAVARAGA
+78 VLAVVRAGA

-104 VGDSGAV
+104 IRDSGTA
-111 LVIAGTD
+111 LVVAD
-118 APGWLRSL
+118 ATAPEWLRGL
-126 GVPLADPADDTA
+126 GIPLADPADDAA
-138 PAEPLPLPR
+138 PAEPVPLPR
-147 LRPESAAYVIY
+147 PRPESAAYVIY

-168 VTLTQRGLANLTDAQ
+168 VTLTQRGLANLAAAQ
-183 RSTFTV
+183 RTAFTV
-189 GPGHRVLQFAS
+189 RPGHRVLQFAS

-232 GLGDFLADTRITH
+232 GLGDFLARARITH
-245 ITLPPSVLAMVPERE
+245 ITLPPSVLAMVSERE
-260 LPHLET
+260 LPYLET

-302 VSRTVPGGGKPVIGR
+302 VSRTRPGGGKPVIGR
-317 AVDGVRLHVLDESLR
+317 AVDGVRLYVLDESMR
-332 PVVPGEPGELVVGG
+332 PVPPGEPGELVVGG

-351 GYIDRSALTADRFV
+351 GYIGRPGLTADRFV

-380 LVRMTPDGELDFL
+380 LVRTTPDGELDFL

-408 PDEIAAV
+408 PDEIAGV
-415 LRDHPAVQDVAVVV
+415 LREHPAVQDVAVVV

-434 EDRLVGYVVAPSA
+434 EDRLLGYVVAPSA
-447 KPLELR
+447 GPLELR
-453 EFAAGRLPHFMVPSV
+453 GFAAERLPHYMVPSIAV
-468 VLIDRLPLLPNG
+468 IDRLPLLPNG
-480 KLDRAALPAPDR
+480 KLDRAALPALDR
-492 ASLGLGDGGAGAR
+492 TSLGLGGGGAEAR
-505 TGTERRLAGITA
+505 TGTERRLAEIAA
-517 ELLGIDGIGVDDDF
+517 ELLGIDGIGVEDDF

-561 YEQRTVARMAAELD
+561 YGERTVARMAAELD
-575 RLGRSVPA
+575 RLGRSAPP
-583 LPPVVRV
+583 LPPVARV

-628 PLDAGALGATLTEVV
+628 PLDASVLRDTITEVV

-655 IDGVPV
+655 VDGVPV
-661 QEVRPPMTVPLPL
+661 QEVRPPMAVRLPV
-674 VDLGDVPEAERER
+674 VDLQDVPEADRER
-687 RTEEVVR
+687 CTEEVVR

-711 LLIRHAA
+711 LLIRHSP

-766 ADFAAWQRAWMRDE
+766 ADFAAWQRSWMRDE

-808 PRVPSFDGAALRVE
+808 PRVPSFRGAALRVE
-822 LPAELS
+822 LPAGLS

-837 SGVTLFATMLTGFAA
+837 SGVTLFASMLSGFAA
-852 LLSRRSGQSDLV
+852 LLSRYSGQSDLV

-877 ERMPGMVVNT
+877 ERMLGMVVNT
-887 LPLRLDTSGSPGFDS
+887 LPLRLDTSGSPGFDR
-902 LRRRV
+902 LRQRV
-907 SDVLVETS
+907 NEVLRETS

-949 AIVPDLEFGGV
+949 AIVPTLEFGGV
-960 RGTVLERHNGSSKMD
+960 RGTVLERHNGSAKMD
-975 MNIVV
+975 LNIVV
-980 VPRSQQGADREGHP
+980 IPRAQQRAGRADHP
-994 DRDRITLIWEYAS
+994 DHDRITLIWEYAT
-1007 SLFDEDTVRRMV
+1007 SLFDEDTMQRMV
-1019 DQYLTLLR
+1019 DQYITLLR
-1027 AAIADPE
+1027 SAVEEPD
-1034 RPMDRIGLESGADTD
+1034 RPMDRIGLESGSAAD
-1049 RDWATLLAVGSG
+1049 RRRPPLGGGLG
-1061 ECVEFGGGLL
+1061 ERVEFSGGLL
-1071 TDLVDAVAARTP
+1071 TDLVDAVAAATP
-1083 HAPAVTD
+1083 DAAAVTD
-1090 SRCTLSYAELT
+1090 SEGTLSYRELT

-1108 ARLRDAGVTADTPV
+1108 GRLRAAGVTADTPV

-1131 TTVTLLAI
+1131 MVVTLLAI
-1139 LKAGGAFLPLDPDLP
+1139 VKAGGAFLPLDPDLP
-1154 VGRVRTLLTDA
+1154 VGRVVRLLTDA
-1165 GAPVI
+1165 GAPLI
-1170 CVDNHHAKTLTA
+1170 CADGQRAESLAA
-1182 GTTETLTVTGTLT
+1182 GEGVTLT
-1195 VLDCG
+1195 VLECG
-1200 PGTPTETAPTPPD
+1200 PGTLTESSPTAPD
-1213 SIVTGDNLI
+1213 NGVTGDNLI

-1251 QAQYPLTPGDTVL
+1251 QAHYPLDPGDTVL

-1277 ILWPLIAGATLVIL
+1277 ILWPLIAGATIVVL

-1302 ADWSDNHHITALH
+1302 ADWTTHHHITALH
-1315 FVPSMLSLFLDEI
+1315 FVPSMLTLFLDEI
-1328 TPTRHP
+1328 TPTRQPH

-1347 LHPHLV
+1347 LRPDLV
-1353 TKFHQRLAHTPARL
+1353 AKFHDRLAPTGARL

-1382 HTCTPHDEHT
+1382 HTCVPEDEWAG
-1392 TDVPLGNPIAN
+1392 DVSLGEAIAN
-1403 NQVLLLDEH
+1403 NQVLVLDQH

-1418 GIPGELHLAGT
+1418 GVPGELYLGGA

-1434 YLHDPRKTA
+1434 YLGDARKTA
-1443 TTFLPHPH
+1443 AVFLPHPF
-1451 AHGQRLYRTGD
+1451 ADGERLYRTGD
-1462 RAIRRPDGR
+1462 RGVRRPNGT
-1471 LTFLGRTDN
+1471 LTFLGRADS

-1499 RHPHIRDALVTTWEP
+1499 RHPHVR
-1514 TPGDKQL
+1514 
-1521 TAYLTLHHPTTN
+1521 
-1533 THPTDNDQILTDINT
+1533 
-1548 HLTDHLP
+1548 
-1555 LYMVPTT
+1555 
-1562 LTILDHLPLNAN
+1562 
-1574 GKTDHHALPRP
+1574 
-1585 TTHTTTHT
+1585 
-1593 PPDGPA
+1593 
-1599 EQLIAKIWSDV
+1599 
-1610 LNHPDPDIHTN
+1610 
-1621 FFTLGGHSLL
+1621 
-1631 ATRII
+1631 
-1636 SRLRT
+1636 
-1641 TLTPHHIPLSLI
+1641 
-1653 FDNPTI
+1653 
-1659 HTMATALEDLLL
+1659 
-1671 DTVGEPETD
+1671 
-1680 LVEDATVERSHA
+1680 

>member
-1 MEISVTSAD
+1 MTSAD
-10 SGHFLDKFRRQAAAT
+10 SGLFLDNFIRQAAAT
-25 PDRPA
+25 PDQPA
-30 VELGDRH
+30 AEFGDRQ

-46 AAASAARLHR
+46 AAASAARLR
-56 LGVGPGATVGV
+56 SLGVGPGATVGV
-67 LLEPSLELVTS
+67 FLEPSLDLVAS
-78 ILAVARAGA
+78 VLAVARAGA

-104 VGDSGAV
+104 IRDSGAA
-111 LVIAGTD
+111 LVVAD
-118 APGWLRSL
+118 ASAPEWLRGL

-138 PAEPLPLPR
+138 PVEPLPLPR
-147 LRPESAAYVIY
+147 SHPDSAAYVIY

-168 VTLTQRGLANLTDAQ
+168 VTLTQRGLANLADAQ

-189 GPGHRVLQFAS
+189 RPGHRVLQFAS

-232 GLGDFLADTRITH
+232 GLGDFLADTRISH

-260 LPHLET
+260 LPYLET

-302 VSRTVPGGGKPVIGR
+302 VSRTREGGGKPVIGR
-317 AVDGVRLHVLDESLR
+317 AIDGVRLYVLDESLR
-332 PVVPGEPGELVVGG
+332 PVPAGEPGELVVGG
-346 EGVAR
+346 AGVAR
-351 GYIDRSALTADRFV
+351 GYIGRPVLTAERFV
-365 PDPDAPGERAYRTGD
+365 ADPDAPGERAYRTGD

-408 PDEIAAV
+408 PDEIAGV
-415 LRDHPAVQDVAVVV
+415 LREHPAVRDVAVVV
-429 GRVGD
+429 ARVGD

-447 KPLELR
+447 EPLELR

-468 VLIDRLPLLPNG
+468 ALIDRLPLLPNG
-480 KLDRAALPAPDR
+480 KLDRAALPALDR
-492 ASLGLGDGGAGAR
+492 ASLGLGGGGTGAR
-505 TGTERRLAGITA
+505 TETERRLAEIVAGF
-517 ELLGIDGIGVDDDF
+517 LGIDGVGVDDDF

-546 RVRSEFGTELPISSI
+546 RVRSEFRTELPISSI

-575 RLGRSVPA
+575 RRDRAAPP

-590 PRDRP
+590 DRDRP

-628 PLDAGALGATLTEVV
+628 PLDAEALGATITEVV

-649 RTAFST
+649 RTAFT
-655 IDGVPV
+655 TVDGVPM
-661 QEVRPPMTVPLPL
+661 QEVRPPMTVRLPV
-674 VDLGDVPEAERER
+674 VDLEDVPEADRER
-687 RTEEVVR
+687 RTEDVVR
-694 DTIRRPFEL
+694 ETIRRPFEL

-758 LPEPPIQY
+758 LPEPPVQY

-780 VLDRHLEYW
+780 VLERHLDYW

-808 PRVPSFDGAALRVE
+808 PRVPSFHGAALRVE

-837 SGVTLFATMLTGFAA
+837 SGVTLFASMLSGFAA
-852 LLSRRSGQSDLV
+852 LLSRYSGQSDLV

-877 ERMPGMVVNT
+877 ERMLGMVVNT
-887 LPLRLDTSGSPGFDS
+887 LPLRLDTSGSPGFDG

-907 SDVLVETS
+907 NDVLVETS

-980 VPRSQQGADREGHP
+980 VPRAQQGAHEDHP

-1007 SLFDEDTVRRMV
+1007 SLFDEDTMRRMV

-1027 AAIADPE
+1027 SAVADPG
-1034 RPMDRIGLESGADTD
+1034 RPMDRIELAAGADAD
-1049 RDWATLLAVGSG
+1049 DARAPLGGGLG
-1061 ECVEFGGGLL
+1061 ERVEFSGGLL
-1071 TDLVDAVAARTP
+1071 TDLVDAVAAASP

-1090 SRCTLSYAELT
+1090 ADTTLTYAELT

-1108 ARLRDAGVTADTPV
+1108 TRLRTMGITADTPV

-1131 TTVTLLAI
+1131 MTVTLLAI

-1154 VGRVRTLLTDA
+1154 VGRVTTLLTDA
-1165 GAPVI
+1165 GAPLI
-1170 CVDNHHAKTLTA
+1170 CTDTQHATA
-1182 GTTETLTVTGTLT
+1182 LGTGTADT
-1195 VLDCG
+1195 FTILDCG
-1200 PGTPTETAPTPPD
+1200 PGTLTDTSPTPPD
-1213 SIVTGDNLI
+1213 NDITGDNLI
-1222 SVYYTSGSTGTP
+1222 SLYYTSGSTGTP

-1244 TNRIQWM
+1244 TNRMQWM
-1251 QAQYPLTPGDTVL
+1251 QAHYPLTPGDTVL

-1277 ILWPLIAGATLVIL
+1277 ILWPLIAGATVVIL

-1302 ADWSDNHHITALH
+1302 ADWTTDHHITALH
-1315 FVPSMLSLFLDEI
+1315 FVPSMLTLFLDEI
-1328 TPTRHP
+1328 TPTRPP

-1347 LHPHLV
+1347 LRPDLV
-1353 TKFHQRLAHTPARL
+1353 TKFHDRLTHTPAQL

-1382 HTCTPHDEHT
+1382 HTCLPEDAWAA
-1392 TDVPLGNPIAN
+1392 DVPLGEAIAN
-1403 NQVLLLDEH
+1403 NQVLVLDEH

-1418 GIPGELHLAGT
+1418 GVPGELYLGGA

-1434 YLHDPRKTA
+1434 YLGDARKTA
-1443 TTFLPHPH
+1443 AAFLPHPF
-1451 AHGQRLYRTGD
+1451 AEGERLYRTGD
-1462 RAIRRPDGR
+1462 RGVRRPDGR
-1471 LTFLGRTDN
+1471 LTFLGRADS

-1499 RHPHIRDALVTTWEP
+1499 RHPHVRDAVVTKWEP
-1514 TPGDKQL
+1514 TPGDHRL
-1521 TAYLTLHHPTTN
+1521 AAYLT
-1533 THPTDNDQILTDINT
+1533 TDHTGTEDAFLTDLNT
-1548 HLTDHLP
+1548 HLSDQLP
-1555 LYMVPTT
+1555 LYMIPSSIT
-1562 LTILDHLPLNAN
+1562 LLDHIPVNAN
-1574 GKTDHHALPRP
+1574 GKTDHRALPAPRFEADAVAVRP
-1585 TTHTTTHT
+1585 ATE
-1593 PPDGPA
+1593 A
-1599 EQLIAKIWSDV
+1599 EQLIDAIWAEV
-1610 LNHPDPDIHTN
+1610 LDLSELDIHAN
-1621 FFTLGGHSLL
+1621 FFALGGHSLL
-1631 ATRII
+1631 ATRIV

-1641 TLTPHHIPLSLI
+1641 ALSVDIPLALI

-1659 HTMATALEDLLL
+1659 HTMATALENLLL
-1671 DTVGEPETD
+1671 DAVGDPEPG
-1680 LVEDATVERSHA
+1680 LAGDASAERTRS